1 MRASLRLQAHAGSL
15 HGMQR
20 IQKGHAMRTETPVQI
35 KLADYTPYPFAIDQV
50 EMAFELE
57 PNATTVKTVMQVRR
71 IGTGDMVLDGV
82 DVKLNAIKIDGTVLS
97 ADAYVLA
104 NDSLILSGVP
114 DTFTLETDVTID
126 PSANTALSG
135 LYISGGRFC
144 TQCESIGFRRITFW
158 PDRPDVMSRFKVR
171 LEASKAAYP
180 VLLSNGTPGETGDLA
195 DGRHFAEWDDPHL
208 KPSYLFALC
217 AGEYDIYR
225 DSFETMSGANIDLA
239 VHVDKGDGDR
249 AAWAMESLKASMKW
263 DEHVFAREYD
273 LGVFNIVAV
282 RDFNFG
288 AMENKGLNVFNSAYV
303 LADEATA
310 TDADFEAI
318 ESIVGHEYFHNWT
331 GNRITCRDWF
341 QLCLKEGLTVFR
353 DQEFS
358 ADMRSRPVQR
368 IKDVIRL
375 RARQF
380 AEDAGPL
387 AHQVRPDGYASID
400 NLYTATVYEKG
411 AELIRMLKTMIGD
424 EAFAKGMQIYF
435 ERHDGEATTIEHFYK
450 CFEDACGEDLS
461 DFRRWYSQPGTPT
474 ITATEIWNEEAG
486 KLTVM
491 LKQSNPETPGNTDPR
506 PLPMPLRV
514 AAFASDGA
522 KIEDLT
528 LLLEGEDTVWSV
540 SDQSGRPMVSLNRGF
555 SAPVRTDHQISDAD
569 RLAIARV
576 DDDPFNQWD
585 ALQALV
591 KKDILAIAYD
601 QKPGAD
607 ADIIAAIV
615 DAVRKNID
623 DPAFAA
629 LLTRLP
635 DVGEL
640 FQEHVPANPNAL
652 ADARKTVQSS
662 LAEALLDDARAFL
675 AKASPEPFVPDAA
688 QSGQRALRSAFMTL
702 LSALGDAADA
712 ELKSLF
718 NAAGNMTESLSSL
731 RAICVAGGA
740 SKSDAITAFETKW
753 TDNPLV
759 MDKWFAV
766 QAGTGDVANVAAL
779 TKHAAFDLSN
789 PNRVRS
795 VIAVFAMQNLRAFH
809 TPDGSGYDLV
819 ADIIEKAD
827 KTNPALAARLLTAF
841 EQWKSLEPR
850 ARAAAET
857 ALKRLQSGKLS
868 ENASDIIS
876 RTLG

>member
-1 MRASLRLQAHAGSL
+1 
-15 HGMQR
+15 
-20 IQKGHAMRTETPVQI
+20 MRTETPVQI
-35 KLADYTPYPFAIDQV
+35 KLADYTPYPFEIDQV
-50 EMAFELE
+50 EMVFDLE

-71 IGTGDMVLDGV
+71 IGEGDLVLDGV
-82 DVKLNAIKIDGTVLS
+82 DVKLNEIKVDGSALS
-97 ADAYVLA
+97 SGAYALT
-104 NDSLILSGVP
+104 DETLSLSSTP
-114 DTFTLETDVTID
+114 DTFSLETVVTID

-171 LEASKAAYP
+171 LEADQTSYP
-180 VLLSNGTPGETGDLA
+180 VLLSNGTPGETGDLPG
-195 DGRHFAEWDDPHL
+195 GRHFAEWDDPHL

-217 AGEYDIYR
+217 AGEYDIYH
-225 DSFETMSGANIDLA
+225 DQFETMSGANIDLA

-263 DEHVFAREYD
+263 DEQVFAREYD

-435 ERHDGEATTIEHFYK
+435 DRHDGEATTIEHFYK
-450 CFEDACGEDLS
+450 CFEDACGDDLS
-461 DFRRWYSQPGTPT
+461 DFQRWYSQPGTPT
-474 ITATEIWNEEAG
+474 ITASEIWDEDAG
-486 KLTVM
+486 TLTVM
-491 LKQSNPETPGNTDPR
+491 LKQTNPQTPGNDAPK

-514 AAFASDGA
+514 AAFANDGT
-522 KIEDLT
+522 KLEDLT
-528 LLLEGEDTVWSV
+528 LLLDGEETVWSIN
-540 SDQSGRPMVSLNRGF
+540 QQQTRPMISLNRGF

-569 RLAIARV
+569 RLEIARV

-591 KKDILAIAYD
+591 KKDILAIAYA
-601 QKPGAD
+601 QKAGAD
-607 ADIIAAIV
+607 QGIIAAIV
-615 DAVRKNID
+615 DSVRKNKD

-629 LLTRLP
+629 LLTRMP

-640 FQEHVPANPNAL
+640 FLEHTPANPNAL
-652 ADARKTVQSS
+652 ADARKTVQQS
-662 LAEALLDDARAFL
+662 LARALIEDARTVL
-675 AKASPEPFVPDAA
+675 AEASPEPFVPDAA
-688 QSGQRALRSAFMTL
+688 QSGQRALRGAFMTL
-702 LSALGDAADA
+702 LSTLGETADT
-712 ELKSLF
+712 ELKALF
-718 NAAGNMTESLSSL
+718 DAAGNMTESLSSL
-731 RAICVAGGA
+731 RALCGA
-740 SKSDAITAFETKW
+740 SGNSKSGALEAFEAKW
-753 TDNPLV
+753 TENPLV

-766 QAGTGDVANVAAL
+766 QAATGSVDDINAL
-779 TKHAAFDLSN
+779 TEHRAFDLSN

-809 TPDGSGYDLV
+809 APDGSGYALV
-819 ADIIEKAD
+819 AGIIEKAD

-850 ARAAAET
+850 ARAAAKA
-857 ALKRLQSGKLS
+857 ALKRLQSGDLS

>member
-1 MRASLRLQAHAGSL
+1 
-15 HGMQR
+15 
-20 IQKGHAMRTETPVQI
+20 MRTETPVQI
-35 KLADYTPYPFAIDQV
+35 KLSDYTPYPFAIDQV
-50 EMAFELE
+50 EMMFTLE
-57 PNATTVKTVMQVRR
+57 PAATQVRTKMQVRR
-71 IGTGDMVLDGV
+71 LSDGPFVLDGV
-82 DVKLNAIKIDGTVLS
+82 ELQLDSIMVDGALMTKDAYALS
-97 ADAYVLA
+97 DESLTLADA
-104 NDSLILSGVP
+104 P
-114 DTFTLETDVTID
+114 DAFTLETVVTID

-135 LYISGGRFC
+135 LYMSGGRFC

-171 LEASKAAYP
+171 IEADKAAYP
-180 VLLSNGTPGETGDLA
+180 ILLSNGTPGELGDLA

-217 AGEYDIYR
+217 AGDYDIYR
-225 DSFETMSGANIDLA
+225 DTFTTMGGAEIDLA
-239 VHVDKGDGDR
+239 VHVDKGDGAR

-263 DEHVFAREYD
+263 DEEVFAREYD

-288 AMENKGLNVFNSAYV
+288 AMENKGLNIFNSAYV
-303 LADEATA
+303 LADETTA

-358 ADMRSRPVQR
+358 ADLRSRPVQR

-387 AHQVRPDGYASID
+387 AHQVRPDSYASID

-411 AELIRMLKTMIGD
+411 AELIRMLKTLIGE

-435 ERHDGEATTIEHFYK
+435 DRHDGEATTIEHFYK
-450 CFEDACGEDLS
+450 CFEDASGETLS

-474 ITATEIWNEEAG
+474 LTASEIWDEDAG
-486 KLTVM
+486 TLTVM
-491 LKQSNPETPGNTDPR
+491 LSQSNPETPGNTSPK

-514 AAFASDGA
+514 AAFDSTGE

-528 LLLEGEDTVWSV
+528 LLIDGEDTVWRIAG
-540 SDQSGRPMVSLNRGF
+540 QTQRPKVSLNRGF
-555 SAPVRTDHQISDAD
+555 SAPIRLEHQISDAE
-569 RLAIARV
+569 RLALARI

-591 KKDILAIAYD
+591 KKEILAIAYD
-601 QKPGAD
+601 QKAQAD
-607 ADIIAAIV
+607 DAIITAIA
-615 DAVRKNID
+615 DAVRNNLS

-640 FQEHVPANPNAL
+640 FLEHVPANPAAL
-652 ADARKTVQSS
+652 ADARKAVQQS
-662 LAEALLDDARAFL
+662 LANHLAEDARVHL
-675 AKASPEPFVPDAA
+675 AKLSPQPFQPDAE

-702 LSALGDAADA
+702 LSALGETSDADLKALFDGAD
-712 ELKSLF
+712 
-718 NAAGNMTESLSSL
+718 NMTESLSSL
-731 RAICVAGGA
+731 RALCAADGPAKG
-740 SKSDAITAFETKW
+740 DALSGFEEKW
-753 TDNPLV
+753 QSNPLV

-766 QAGTGDVANVAAL
+766 QASTGSVADIAAL
-779 TKHAAFDLSN
+779 TEHDDFDLSN

-809 TPDGSGYDLV
+809 APDGSGYALV
-819 ADIIEKAD
+819 TEIIKQADRK
-827 KTNPALAARLLTAF
+827 NPALAARLLTAF

-850 ARAAAET
+850 ARAAAEA
-857 ALKRLQSGKLS
+857 ALTRLQATDLS
-868 ENASDIIS
+868 KNASDIIT

>member
-1 MRASLRLQAHAGSL
+1 
-15 HGMQR
+15 MQR

-57 PNATTVKTVMQVRR
+57 PNATTVRTVMQVRR

-97 ADAYVLA
+97 TDAYVLTD
-104 NDSLILSGVP
+104 DSLTLSGVP
-114 DTFTLETDVTID
+114 DAFTLETDVTID

-171 LEASKAAYP
+171 LEANKAAYP

-263 DEHVFAREYD
+263 DEQVFAREYD

-435 ERHDGEATTIEHFYK
+435 DRHDGEATTIEHFYK

-474 ITATEIWNEEAG
+474 ITATEIWDEDTG

-528 LLLEGEDTVWSV
+528 LLLEGEDTVWSI
-540 SDQSGRPMVSLNRGF
+540 DGQGGRPMVSLNRGF

-607 ADIIAAIV
+607 AGIVAAIV

-652 ADARKTVQSS
+652 ADARKTVQRS
-662 LAEALLDDARAFL
+662 LANALIEDARAFL
-675 AKASPEPFVPDAA
+675 AKASPEPFVQDAA

-712 ELKSLF
+712 ELNSLF

-766 QAGTGDVANVAAL
+766 QAGTGNVADVAAL

-795 VIAVFAMQNLRAFH
+795 VIAVFAMQNLQAFH

-819 ADIIEKAD
+819 TDIIEKAD

-857 ALKRLQSGKLS
+857 ALKRLQSGELS

>member
-1 MRASLRLQAHAGSL
+1 
-15 HGMQR
+15 
-20 IQKGHAMRTETPVQI
+20 MRTETPVQI
-35 KLADYTPYPFAIDQV
+35 KLADYQPYPFAIDDV
-50 EMAFELE
+50 LLRFELE
-57 PNATTVKTVMQVRR
+57 PSATKVHAKMTVRR
-71 IGTGDMVLDGV
+71 VNDGPLVLDGV
-82 DVKLNAIKIDGTVLS
+82 ELKLDEIRIDGAALEPNEYELS
-97 ADAYVLA
+97 DEALTLTETPDA
-104 NDSLILSGVP
+104 
-114 DTFTLETDVTID
+114 FTLETIVTID

-144 TQCESIGFRRITFW
+144 TQCESVGFRRITYW

-171 LEASKAAYP
+171 LEADKASYP
-180 VLLSNGTPGETGDLA
+180 ILLSNGTPGARGNLEA
-195 DGRHFAEWDDPHL
+195 RRHFAEWDDPHL

-217 AGEYDIYR
+217 GGDYDIYR
-225 DSFETMSGANIDLA
+225 DTFTTMNGHEIDLA

-263 DEHVFAREYD
+263 DEDVFAREYD

-288 AMENKGLNVFNSAYV
+288 AMENKGLNIFNSAYV

-358 ADMRSRPVQR
+358 ADLRSRPVQR

-387 AHQVRPDGYASID
+387 AHQVRPDSYASID

-424 EAFAKGMQIYF
+424 EAFADGMQLYF
-435 ERHDGEATTIEHFYK
+435 NRHDGEATTIEHFYK
-450 CFEDACGEDLS
+450 CFEEASGEDLEA
-461 DFRRWYSQPGTPT
+461 FRRWYSQPGTPT
-474 ITATEIWNEEAG
+474 LNATEVWDEDAG
-486 KLTVM
+486 TLTVM
-491 LKQSNPETPGNTDPR
+491 LSQSNPQTPGNSAPQ
-506 PLPMPLRV
+506 PLPMPMRV
-514 AAFASDGA
+514 AAFSADGD
-522 KIEDLT
+522 KIEELT
-528 LLLEGEDTVWSV
+528 LMVDGEDTVWTIGGQSKRPLV
-540 SDQSGRPMVSLNRGF
+540 SINRGF
-555 SAPVRTDHQISDAD
+555 SAPVRLNHRISDAE
-569 RLAIARV
+569 RLAVAQV

-591 KKDILAIAYD
+591 KQEILAIAYA
-601 QKPGAD
+601 QKSQAD

-615 DAVRKNID
+615 AAVRKNAE

-640 FQEHVPANPNAL
+640 FIEYSPANPIAL
-652 ADARKTVQSS
+652 ADARKTVQIS
-662 LAEALLDDARAFL
+662 LAEALLDDARTVL
-675 AKASPEPFVPDAA
+675 AQASPAPFAPDAQ
-688 QSGQRALRSAFMTL
+688 QSGQRALRSAYMGL
-702 LSALGDAADA
+702 LSARGEAADG
-712 ELKSLF
+712 ELKALF
-718 NAAGNMTESLSSL
+718 DGASNMTESLSSL
-731 RAICVAGGA
+731 RALCVANGA
-740 SKSDAITAFETKW
+740 SKADAVSAFEQSWKS
-753 TDNPLV
+753 NPLV

-766 QAGTGDVANVAAL
+766 QASTGGVEDIKAL
-779 TKHAAFDLSN
+779 TQHPDFDLSN

-795 VIAVFAMQNLRAFH
+795 VIAVFAMQNLKAFH
-809 TPDGSGYDLV
+809 APDGSGYELV
-819 ADIIEKAD
+819 ADIIQQAD
-827 KTNPALAARLLTAF
+827 QKNPALAARLLTAF
-841 EQWKSLEPR
+841 EQWKSLESR
-850 ARAAAET
+850 ARSAAET
-857 ALKRLQSGKLS
+857 VLKRLQKQDLS
-868 ENASDIIS
+868 KNASDIIA